1 MKIILTGFE
10 PFNGSKVNPSAEVV
24 NRITHGLFPEHKLIR
39 RVLPVDS
46 VVAIDWMKRVILDQ
60 QPDIIIMLGEASLR
74 PVVSIEKIAVNWMDF
89 QIPDNSGNQLF
100 DTSVV
105 KEGTDGLFSTLPV
118 SEIFSALKTVG
129 IPAEI
134 SLTAGAFLCNQ
145 LFYTGL
151 FYSKFFEKKNQ
162 CGFIHLPPLPEQ
174 IVEKDAASPSM
185 HIELSLKAIEI
196 AIQTCIESKKAG

>member
-10 PFNGSKVNPSAEVV
+10 PFNGSNVNPSAEVV
-24 NRITHGLFPEHKLIR
+24 NRITDDFFPDHKLIR

-46 VVAIDWMKRVILDQ
+46 VVAIDWMKRVILEQ

-74 PVVSIEKIAVNWMDF
+74 PVVSIEKIAINWMDF
-89 QIPDNSGNQLF
+89 RIADNSGNQLF
-100 DTSVV
+100 DTPVV

-118 SEIFSALKTVG
+118 SEIFSALKTAG

-151 FYSKFFEKKNQ
+151 FYSKFFEKKNL

-185 HIELSLKAIEI
+185 HVELSQKAIEI
-196 AIQTCIESKKAG
+196 AIQTCIESKTAR

>member
-10 PFNGSKVNPSAEVV
+10 PFNGSNVNPSAEVV
-24 NRITHGLFPEHKLIR
+24 NRITDDFFPDHKLIR

-46 VVAIDWMKRVILDQ
+46 VVAIDWMKRVILEQ

-74 PVVSIEKIAVNWMDF
+74 PVVSIEKIAINWMDF
-89 QIPDNSGNQLF
+89 RIADNSGNQLF
-100 DTSVV
+100 DTPVV

-118 SEIFSALKTVG
+118 SEIFSALKTAG

-151 FYSKFFEKKNQ
+151 FYSKFFEKKNL

-185 HIELSLKAIEI
+185 HVELSQKAIEI
-196 AIQTCIESKKAG
+196 AIQTCIESKTDR